1 MTQPI
6 TLDILLSDEVCRL
19 LDSFASTMKVQVVFY
34 SANGQVLK
42 RGRSFGN
49 SRYCSLMQEKFFG
62 IDRCIALDNEMQK
75 QSLKSDRAV
84 LYKCHA
90 GLYELVAPVKIFG
103 EAAGFVMFG
112 QFRIGQDMPNFTSDK
127 KIFKA
132 FSELPCFDEEAA
144 ASLEEMINMLIRYIV
159 DKELI
164 SYPGSMR
171 YLRLKRFIEEHLTE
185 KITLQKAASFLNMS
199 VSSLTHFLR
208 GNHRT
213 SFKEMVIEQRI
224 SQAEKLLRGNASLT
238 ISEAAA
244 EVGYDDPHYFSRLYR
259 QVRKQTARQ
268 FLSSIRRG
276 HIKTKQP
283 RSRSSR

>member
-49 SRYCSLMQEKFFG
+49 SRYCSFMQEKFFG
-62 IDRCIALDNEMQK
+62 IDRCIALDNAMQK
-75 QSLKSDRAV
+75 RSLKSDRAV

-90 GLYELVAPVKIFG
+90 GLYELVAPVKILG

-112 QFRIGQDMPNFTSDK
+112 QFRIGQEMPKFTKDK
-127 KIFKA
+127 KILEA
-132 FSELPCFDEEAA
+132 FLELPCFDEGVA

-164 SYPGSMR
+164 SYPGSLR

-185 KITLQKAASFLNMS
+185 KISLQNAASFLNMS

-208 GNHRT
+208 EKHST
-213 SFKEMVIEQRI
+213 SFKEMVTGQRI

-238 ISEAAA
+238 ITEAAA
-244 EVGYDDPHYFSRLYR
+244 AVGYDDPHYFSRLYR
-259 QVRKQTARQ
+259 QVRKKTARQ

-276 HIKTKQP
+276 HIKTNQP
-283 RSRSSR
+283 RTRVIR